1 MKIARRKLMQ
11 MSVAAMPVLSM
22 LRAMGQGNA
31 PRAIATGPFQPTWE
45 SLSAQYKCPPW
56 FRDAKFGIWAHWTAP
71 GIPDGVKT
79 IAEANAWH
87 EANDRHW
94 NEDPPSQ
101 NPSFIENWFFRCK
114 DLEEH

>member
-45 SLSAQYKCPPW
+45 SLSAQYKCLPLVS
-56 FRDAKFGIWAHWTAP
+56 RRQIWYLGALDRTMHSRR
-71 GIPDGVKT
+71 GQ
-79 IAEANAWH
+79 
-87 EANDRHW
+87 NDR
-94 NEDPPSQ
+94 
-101 NPSFIENWFFRCK
+101 
-114 DLEEH
+114 